1 MGGRF
6 LAWVARGRMLLR
18 NMVLAWRRDGGL
30 LKTVKSFSCAGKGGS
45 AGLRP
50 APASSQGNVYSQSQ
64 SQSQSQS
71 GSGLSVAWRGGVGLR
86 GRRKPVHGGLAA
98 ASMPRT
104 PRNPT
109 PPHLRQFPGDG
120 WMGIGRP
127 EPCVDERQSKS
138 NISTSE
144 RIEPSTARLYKN
156 AGRSRKSVEGGVGPV
171 AGVSAAWMPR
181 PSPQGRVYGVPRNR
195 SHPDSPQE
203 TSFCCC
209 CCCCSSSERVQGAA
223 LPNTPLM
230 LRRRMHSAEPAC
242 ST

>member
-18 NMVLAWRRDGGL
+18 NMVLAWRRDDGL
-30 LKTVKSFSCAGKGGS
+30 LKPVKSFSCAGVGGS

-50 APASSQGNVYSQSQ
+50 APARRQGQSQ
-64 SQSQSQS
+64 SQN
-71 GSGLSVAWRGGVGLR
+71 GSGFLWVGRGGVGLR

-109 PPHLRQFPGDG
+109 PPHLRQLPGDG
-120 WMGIGRP
+120 WIDPGTTWGRGGQIRFP
-127 EPCVDERQSKS
+127 LENGSDPNRF
-138 NISTSE
+138 
-144 RIEPSTARLYKN
+144 RYLIEIHPRMAWIY
-156 AGRSRKSVEGGVGPV
+156 RSRKSVEGGVGPV

-181 PSPQGRVYGVPRNR
+181 PSPRDGFTASPATGPTPTPRR
-195 SHPDSPQE
+195 KPASAVAVAVALAVAPA
-203 TSFCCC
+203 
-209 CCCCSSSERVQGAA
+209 CSRCRAQ
-223 LPNTPLM
+223 PCRTPPLM